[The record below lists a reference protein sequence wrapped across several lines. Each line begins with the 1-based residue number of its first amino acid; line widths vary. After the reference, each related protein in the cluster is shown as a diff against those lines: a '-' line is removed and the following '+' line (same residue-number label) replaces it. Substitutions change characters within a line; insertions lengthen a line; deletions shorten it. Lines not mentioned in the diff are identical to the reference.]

1 MVSPHEGKQG
11 RHPNACLCSTHMTK
25 LGVQHVAPPI
35 APVEVSQM
43 PLDPNVL
50 SALST
55 MPEALASYI
64 QSQTATPT
72 ATVPAMPITQ
82 APIPPVVVGSVVAL
96 PAVVAPTVV
105 PTAEIVI
112 PLTELSQ
119 DRPKKAGFYRYVDG
133 RAGLPAQFDHKT
145 EAVRISKM
153 YISPL
158 WSGGRESNLEIVIRQ
173 RAS

>member
-1 MVSPHEGKQG
+1 MPDQDEGKQG
-11 RHPNACLCSTHMTK
+11 RHRKGCLCSTHLAK
-25 LGVQHVAPPI
+25 AGLQHVAPPI
-35 APVEVSQM
+35 AAPEVSQM

-64 QSQTATPT
+64 QSQTATPV
-72 ATVPAMPITQ
+72 AVPAMPITQ
-82 APIPPVVVGSVVAL
+82 APIAPPVVVGSVVAL
-96 PAVVAPTVV
+96 PAVVAPT
-105 PTAEIVI
+105 AEIVI
-112 PLTELSQ
+112 PLTELSS

-173 RAS
+173 RTS